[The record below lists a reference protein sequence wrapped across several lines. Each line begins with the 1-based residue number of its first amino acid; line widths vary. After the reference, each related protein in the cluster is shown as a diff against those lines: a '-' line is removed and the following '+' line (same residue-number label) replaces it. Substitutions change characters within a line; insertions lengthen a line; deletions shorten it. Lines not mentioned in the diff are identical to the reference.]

1 MTTVV
6 KGVKLRLY
14 PNQAQINQLWQLFG
28 NDRFVWNQMLAM
40 ANKRYEN
47 NPKSQFVGEYDM
59 NYLLKSFKQE
69 YPFLKT
75 SDSTSLLVVNHNL
88 ALAFKNLFQ
97 QRGGHP
103 RFKSR
108 HNAKQAYT
116 GRSTCVVEAKRR
128 LRLPKLGSIRT
139 SKTSQLRGTKIKRYT
154 ISHDATGRYYLSL
167 QVETEVHDLPKTHQT
182 VGLDM
187 GV

>member
-47 NPKSQFVGEYDM
+47 NPKSHFVGEYDM
-59 NYLLKSFKQE
+59 NYLLKSLKQE

-88 ALAFKNLFQ
+88 AIAFKNLFQ
-97 QRGGHP
+97 HRVVIRGSSPGIILNRP
-103 RFKSR
+103 IPD
-108 HNAKQAYT
+108 N
-116 GRSTCVVEAKRR
+116 RSASWR
-128 LRLPKLGSIRT
+128 LS
-139 SKTSQLRGTKIKRYT
+139 
-154 ISHDATGRYYLSL
+154 
-167 QVETEVHDLPKTHQT
+167 
-182 VGLDM
+182 